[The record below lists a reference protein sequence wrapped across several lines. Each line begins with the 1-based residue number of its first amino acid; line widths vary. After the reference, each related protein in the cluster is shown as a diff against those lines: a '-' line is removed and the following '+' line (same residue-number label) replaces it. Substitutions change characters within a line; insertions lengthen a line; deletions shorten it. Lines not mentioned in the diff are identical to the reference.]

1 MGCLTAMGQ
10 IFCLKTETVVGEA
23 AFINITLGQ
32 AKYSEE
38 AMQHM
43 KHQHHFLST
52 LWRSYPFTGLA
63 LRLLP
68 LKALEQRDSKDRHF
82 EQDAPLPPKTNHG
95 HFRCPDF

>member
-1 MGCLTAMGQ
+1 MQPLQNCHGLSHSHGSNLLLEIQ
-10 IFCLKTETVVGEA
+10 TETVVGEA

-43 KHQHHFLST
+43 KHQHHFLTT

-68 LKALEQRDSKDRHF
+68 LKALEQCESKDS
-82 EQDAPLPPKTNHG
+82 QL
-95 HFRCPDF
+95 